1 MGIPPFATG
10 LLALFFWA
18 FWLAMIVFWVVVGWR
33 AMRAL
38 EGIDESLR
46 ERATRQ

>member
-1 MGIPPFATG
+1 MGLSSAATG
-10 LLALFFWA
+10 LFGLAVMAFWA
-18 FWLAMIVFWVVVGWR
+18 AVFVFWVVVGWR

-46 ERATRQ
+46 ERKS

>member
-1 MGIPPFATG
+1 MGVPSAATG
-10 LLALFFWA
+10 LLGMVVMAFWA
-18 FWLAMIVFWVVVGWR
+18 AVFVFWVVVGWR

-46 ERATRQ
+46 ERKS

>member
-1 MGIPPFATG
+1 MGVSDTAFNAFG
-10 LLALFFWA
+10 LLSALY
-18 FWLAMIVFWVVVGWR
+18 WLTITIFWVVVGWR

-46 ERATRQ
+46 ERPPR

>member
-1 MGIPPFATG
+1 MALPQQLGTG
-10 LLALFFWA
+10 FFGLVIGA
-18 FWLAMIVFWVVVGWR
+18 FWLAVFVFWVVVGWR

-46 ERATRQ
+46 ERAPR

>member
-1 MGIPPFATG
+1 MGFSNVASG
-10 LLALFFWA
+10 LLGLVVMAFWA
-18 FWLAMIVFWVVVGWR
+18 AVFVFWVVVGWR

-46 ERATRQ
+46 ERKG